1 MPTPQRYD
9 TATTMPMVE
18 EEITPRNNETL
29 DKFALLPARE
39 GSKYLGLLCLG
50 VGCAIVAIGYQWLL
64 LFIPALGLTGLGV
77 GGLIVLNQ
85 QLERDKDRPR
95 TRTVRKY
102 QQMTPPKQEQDT
114 TNTIWF
120 DLANGRPGQRIWQ
133 PADKPNAFRQWLR
146 DVLDPNQKKQ
156 FSLREARRR
165 GWDDDHYNDLV
176 QQLKEVGL
184 LHKNDVK
191 NHAPHCTDEGKA
203 KAREWLNK

>member
-1 MPTPQRYD
+1 MPTQQRYE

-77 GGLIVLNQ
+77 GGLVVLNR
-85 QLERDKDRPR
+85 QLERDNERPK

-102 QQMTPPKQEQDT
+102 QHLEKRQNVGN
-114 TNTIWF
+114 NTIWI

-165 GWDDDHYNDLV
+165 GWDDEHYNDLV
-176 QQLKEVGL
+176 QQLREIGL
-184 LHKNDVK
+184 LHRNEIK
-191 NHAPHCTDEGKA
+191 NHAPVCTDEGKL